1 MLEISADLTLLTKVQ
16 LEALASFVLTF
27 PAAEPTASSIDEDVQ
42 AVCGPIP
49 PYVDEDEL
57 PEPTPEEAFAPSR
70 KHPEQVSATPV
81 ASTSSDVH
89 GLPWDERIHASSRAK
104 TADGSWR
111 QKRGVDTTLVTTVE
125 AELRALMG
133 LPAPVTLVPLPPPP
147 AEPAVSE
154 GSITSSPVASA
165 PTVAAV
171 PPPPP
176 APFVPAPPPATDNKI
191 AFIDLLTYTSGVV
204 QAKKLTQDELLGL
217 VMSHG
222 VPSIPLL
229 ANRLDLIPQIRQS
242 VETLVATR

>member
-1 MLEISADLTLLTKVQ
+1 MLKVSADLTLLTKVQ
-16 LEALASFVLTF
+16 LEALASFVLSF
-27 PAAEPTASSIDEDVQ
+27 PAVEPTNEEEDVQ

-49 PYVDEDEL
+49 PYVDEDEQ

-70 KHPEQVSATPV
+70 KHPEQVSVTPV
-81 ASTSSDVH
+81 ATNSDVH

-111 QKRGVDTTLVTTVE
+111 QKRGVDTTLVTAVE
-125 AELRALMG
+125 AELKTLMG
-133 LPAPVTLVPLPPPP
+133 LPAPVTTVPLPPPP

-165 PTVAAV
+165 PTVAAA

-191 AFIDLLTYTSGVV
+191 AFIDLLTFTSAAVT
-204 QAKKLTQDELLGL
+204 AKKLTQDELLGL
-217 VMSHG
+217 VMSAG